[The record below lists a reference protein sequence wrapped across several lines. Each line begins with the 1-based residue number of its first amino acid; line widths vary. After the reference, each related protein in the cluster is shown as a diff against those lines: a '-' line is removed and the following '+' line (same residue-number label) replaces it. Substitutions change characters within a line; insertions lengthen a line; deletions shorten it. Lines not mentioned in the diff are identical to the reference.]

1 MPLPIRENVL
11 AMTPYS
17 PGKPIEEVKRELG
30 LERVI
35 KLASNENP
43 LGPSPKAVAAVRAA
57 ADAIHLYP
65 DGSAHDLRLAIGRK
79 FGFPPEQILLGNGG
93 DEILRMLGWVLID
106 SPEDEVLTADPS
118 FIVYGDTAKIAP
130 CRWVKVPVDAGYG
143 IDLTAMAG
151 RLGERTRIVFLANPN
166 NPTGTV
172 LKKSD
177 FDAFLRD
184 VPDTA
189 LVVLDEA
196 YYEFAADLPDFPHAI
211 DYVRAGVPN
220 VVCLRTFSKAYGL
233 AGVRCGYGF
242 APAELVDAVHR
253 ARQPFHVNSLAQ
265 AAAIAALEDDEHVA
279 RTVANN
285 TRGLDRLA
293 EIVREV
299 GGTPIPGRANFLLAD
314 FGRPAGPLFRALLE
328 RGVIVRSGEP
338 LGAPTCLRISVGTDE
353 ETELFGKAIRE
364 ALVAE
369 AQR

>member
-43 LGPSPKAVAAVRAA
+43 LGPSPRAVAAVRAA

-65 DGSAHDLRLAIGRK
+65 DGAAHDLRRAISRK
-79 FGFPPEQILLGNGG
+79 FGLPPEQILLGNGG
-93 DEILRMLGWVLID
+93 DEILRMLGWVLIGRED
-106 SPEDEVLTADPS
+106 DEVLTGDPS
-118 FIVYGDTAKIAP
+118 FVVYGDTAKIAP
-130 CRWVKVPVDAGYG
+130 CRWVKVPVNARYG
-143 IDLTAMAG
+143 IDLPAMAKH
-151 RLGERTRIVFLANPN
+151 LGDRTRIVFLANPN

-172 LKKSD
+172 LSKRE
-177 FDAFLRD
+177 FDAFLKD
-184 VPDTA
+184 VPDSA

-196 YYEFAADLPDFPHAI
+196 YYEFAADLPDFPHGLG
-211 DYVRAGVPN
+211 YVKDGVPN

-242 APAELVDAVHR
+242 GPVSLVDAVHR

-265 AAAIAALEDDEHVA
+265 VAAIAALDDDEHVA

-285 TRGLDRLA
+285 ARGLERLA
-293 EIVREV
+293 EIVRSV
-299 GGTPIPGRANFLLAD
+299 GGTPIQGRANFLLAD
-314 FGRPAGPLFRALLE
+314 FGRPVGPLFRALLE
-328 RGVIVRSGEP
+328 RGVIVRSGEA

-353 ETELFGKAIRE
+353 ETELFATAIRE
-364 ALVAE
+364 VVVAE